1 MKRGVFGLLFLY
13 LELHSRSKVVSLRE
27 VQDYWRI
34 QMNSKEKIEL
44 IEHLVEEM
52 IYQDTIFDRGTV
64 KLGKNNN
71 AKFVIEFDFDDYEEV
86 E

>member
-1 MKRGVFGLLFLY
+1 
-13 LELHSRSKVVSLRE
+13 
-27 VQDYWRI
+27 
-34 QMNSKEKIEL
+34 MNSKEKIEL

-71 AKFVIEFDFDDYEEV
+71 AKFVIEFDLDDYEEV